1 MTSTYYLTP
10 NAVAGAP
17 AGSGY
22 SPDGTL
28 PAGAVE
34 CTQAEAQNP
43 GAYTITAGA
52 IAPWLPSL
60 AQAQATQIAT
70 LSAACRSAI
79 EAGFTS
85 SALGGAY
92 TYGCRPTDQA
102 NVATVAA
109 HGGSLWCQPSSG
121 GAWSFV
127 AHTAAQAAQVQADMW
142 THIQAEQ
149 TTYAG
154 LVGQVNAATTVAGVD
169 AIVWP

>member
-1 MTSTYYLTP
+1 MASTYYLTP
-10 NAVAGAP
+10 NPMAGGP

-109 HGGSLWCQPSSG
+109 HGGSLWCQPSG
-121 GAWSFV
+121 GAWAFV
-127 AHTAAQAAQVQADMW
+127 AHTAAQALQVQADMG

-149 TTYAG
+149 ATYAG
-154 LVGQVNAATTVAGVD
+154 LVGQVGVAATVSAVQ